1 MSRLHLSAL
10 CVAGLLAGACASTKT
25 YVEPELPPEASAT
38 IIEPELIWFV
48 TIDGTPPG
56 RNFVTGQTAGRY
68 RLSPGRHVLQ
78 LRFARPTGSGSR
90 MSKFDQVL
98 TCDVKAGKVYTL
110 GIAERDYGGTKSVWR
125 AVLHEHAAGRETE
138 AGVVTAVSEPS
149 TLTLFDPTDGW

>member
-1 MSRLHLSAL
+1 MTYQHLAAL
-10 CVAGLLAGACASTKT
+10 CAAALLAGACTPTKT
-25 YVEPELPPEASAT
+25 YVEPKGSPAASAM

-110 GIAERDYGGTKSVWR
+110 GIAERDYGGAKSDWR
-125 AVLHEHAAGRETE
+125 AVLHEHAAGWETE